1 MTESL
6 SESELPLSNS
16 NNKSVDSE
24 IPIEIEIVSEEEMA
38 LLEAALALAS
48 VPVNA
53 IRSPLRNFHSK
64 ARSIQSITVL
74 SKRTFPGLTEPDIED
89 SGNFATTQKN
99 SQGQQSFLQRFRKKK
114 GLSVT
119 DLTSTSLG
127 PLQWNST
134 TNPAQNAFN
143 TATSQSPLMLL
154 NNMSNLMSTKLDSSN
169 YMIWK
174 LQISAVLDAYSVI
187 DHLDGS
193 TSQPSQ
199 FLISET
205 GMQSVNP
212 AFLIWQKKDKALL
225 TLLYSTLSSPVL
237 AMVVGLSTSQEVWDK
252 LEERF
257 TCTARANVLNLKLEL
272 QAIKKGNESVNSYLQ
287 RIKTVRDKLSAV
299 GVQSDPEELLHVIL
313 KGLPKEY
320 APFASAI
327 RTRDGV
333 LSLEKLSVL
342 LQTEEQSMQESV
354 DPFSNSALAMFV
366 TPNKP
371 PNGYNGNHGY
381 NNNRGRG
388 GRNSYSRG
396 RGGRSSNFTSNFNT
410 PSFNAPQSNFQSIS
424 VCTSSKA
431 KILLPSL
438 QPWPVPPIY
447 NILKV
452 QKHGSQILVHQ
463 IISQPPPPTSVLKFL
478 TMAKNS
484 CLFDANQLLI
494 QDLPTGKVLYKGLSK
509 NGVYPI
515 HSSTF
520 FNSAQNKTACCAA
533 QSVSPQKWHLWHS
546 RLGHPSNKILSS
558 MFPSLQCN
566 SSLTNSVKTHCIH
579 CLAGKMHQLPFPVS
593 NKSVS
598 SPFALIHADLWG
610 PAPIMSYT
618 GFRYYLVLV
627 DEFTKFTWTY
637 LLKHKSDTFKVFSE
651 FQAMISTQ
659 FSLPIKILR
668 TDCGGEFTSTAFNQ
682 FCANHGIL
690 HQLSCPHTPQ
700 QNGVAERKHRH
711 LIQCAL
717 ALLSESKLP
726 ISFWSH
732 AVSTATHIV
741 NRLPTPNLKHKT
753 PWELLFQKPPDI
765 SHFRSFGCQCFPLL
779 TPYTTHKLQPKTIPC
794 VFLGYP
800 SNTKGYLCLDPLTKR
815 VYTSRHVLFNELIFP
830 GLMHTPATSA
840 STASDSISPDT
851 WLNTLLS
858 LHNCSHTT
866 AVNPSLSSELCPA
879 PIDQSH
885 PCADSDIPAP
895 NPPQISIHTP
905 HTISL
910 PTSPTILPTDTA
922 SISVSPIESHSTSST
937 HSLPS
942 VPTVT
947 SAPSPTAAPAPFLSH
962 PMQTRSKSGIFKPK
976 VSYTAQVDSTLTEP
990 TSYTAASKH
999 PQWCT
1004 AMTEEFQALHKQG
1017 TWTLVPPPPSKNI
1030 VGCKWVYKLK
1040 YHSDGTL
1047 ARHKARLVAKGFHQQ
1062 HGVDFDETFS
1072 PVVKAPTVRLILSL
1086 AVSLG
1091 WSLRQLDVKNAF
1103 LHGSLKE
1110 EVYMTQPQG
1119 FIDPQHPSHVCKL
1132 LKSIYGLKQA
1142 PRAWFESFTS
1152 QLLHLG
1158 FTASTADSS
1167 LFIYKHN
1174 STIAYLLLY
1183 VDDIVLTSNTPAYLD
1198 QLVTQLS
1205 TVFDLKDLGS
1215 LHYFLGLQVTRSS
1228 TGLYLNQAKYAHD
1241 LLKKHNMLD
1250 SKPALSPS
1258 CPNTRLS
1265 LHEGDPLIDPHGY
1278 RSLVGAL
1285 HYLTFTR
1292 PDISFSV
1299 HQVCQYMST
1308 PTSTHLAAAK
1318 RILRYIRGTLNHG
1331 IAFTPGSLHLSAY
1344 TDADW
1349 AGDPDDRR
1357 STSGYIVYL
1366 GSNPITWSAKKQP
1379 TVSRSSTESEYRALA
1394 CLSDGSPYILQQAC
1408 VEVGVTYI
1416 GKPDGQR
1423 TEMSGLVKVRLN
1435 QWNFELLGDARSHEV
1450 IPSPLQI
1457 KHCGELMTN

>member
-1 MTESL
+1 M
-6 SESELPLSNS
+6 
-16 NNKSVDSE
+16 
-24 IPIEIEIVSEEEMA
+24 VSEPW
-38 LLEAALALAS
+38 S
-48 VPVNA
+48 
-53 IRSPLRNFHSK
+53 
-64 ARSIQSITVL
+64 
-74 SKRTFPGLTEPDIED
+74 
-89 SGNFATTQKN
+89 
-99 SQGQQSFLQRFRKKK
+99 
-114 GLSVT
+114 
-119 DLTSTSLG
+119 STMD
-127 PLQWNST
+127 ST

-199 FLISET
+199 FLTSET
-205 GMQSVNP
+205 GMQ
-212 AFLIWQKKDKALL
+212 
-225 TLLYSTLSSPVL
+225 LSSPVL

-410 PSFNAPQSNFQSIS
+410 PSFNAPQSNFQQSQSAPQAKSDRPTCQICWKQGHYAIDCYHRMDFAYQGKNPTTKLAAMASASNLQHTQSAETWLTDSGASDHIS
-424 VCTSSKA
+424 A
-431 KILLPSL
+431 
-438 QPWPVPPIY
+438 
-447 NILKV
+447 
-452 QKHGSQILVHQ
+452 
-463 IISQPPPPTSVLKFL
+463 
-478 TMAKNS
+478 
-484 CLFDANQLLI
+484 
-494 QDLPTGKVLYKGLSK
+494 
-509 NGVYPI
+509 
-515 HSSTF
+515 SST
-520 FNSAQNKTACCAA
+520 NL
-533 QSVSPQKWHLWHS
+533 SPQVPYH
-546 RLGHPSNKILSS
+546 G
-558 MFPSLQCN
+558 QEQV
-566 SSLTNSVKTHCIH
+566 SVGNGQQVPIQTI
-579 CLAGKMHQLPFPVS
+579 G
-593 NKSVS
+593 
-598 SPFALIHADLWG
+598 LIHA
-610 PAPIMSYT
+610 
-618 GFRYYLVLV
+618 
-627 DEFTKFTWTY
+627 
-637 LLKHKSDTFKVFSE
+637 
-651 FQAMISTQ
+651 
-659 FSLPIKILR
+659 
-668 TDCGGEFTSTAFNQ
+668 
-682 FCANHGIL
+682 
-690 HQLSCPHTPQ
+690 
-700 QNGVAERKHRH
+700 
-711 LIQCAL
+711 
-717 ALLSESKLP
+717 
-726 ISFWSH
+726 
-732 AVSTATHIV
+732 
-741 NRLPTPNLKHKT
+741 
-753 PWELLFQKPPDI
+753 PD
-765 SHFRSFGCQCFPLL
+765 
-779 TPYTTHKLQPKTIPC
+779 
-794 VFLGYP
+794 
-800 SNTKGYLCLDPLTKR
+800 
-815 VYTSRHVLFNELIFP
+815 
-830 GLMHTPATSA
+830 TSA
-840 STASDSISPDT
+840 STASAPISSDT

-885 PCADSDIPAP
+885 PSADSDIPAP
-895 NPPQISIHTP
+895 NPTQLSIPTP
-905 HTISL
+905 HSISL
-910 PTSPTILPTDTA
+910 PNSPTILPTDTA
-922 SISVSPIESHSTSST
+922 SIS
-937 HSLPS
+937 LL
-942 VPTVT
+942 
-947 SAPSPTAAPAPFLSH
+947 FLSH

-1047 ARHKARLVAKGFHQQ
+1047 ARHKAKLVAKGFHQQ

-1119 FIDPQHPSHVCKL
+1119 YIDPQHPSHVCKL

-1174 STIAYLLLY
+1174 SIIAYLLLY

-1250 SKPALSPS
+1250 SKPASSPS

-1265 LHEGDPLIDPHGY
+1265 LHE
-1278 RSLVGAL
+1278 
-1285 HYLTFTR
+1285 
-1292 PDISFSV
+1292 DISFSV

-1394 CLSDGSPYILQQAC
+1394 IASAELCWMRTLLKDLGIFLSHTPILWCDNVSALAIASNPVFHARTKHIEVDFHFVRERVLRKDLLVQFVSTLDQLADIFTKSLPTRRF
-1408 VEVGVTYI
+1408 VEL
-1416 GKPDGQR
+1416 QR
-1423 TEMSGLVKVRLN
+1423 N
-1435 QWNFELLGDARSHEV
+1435 
-1450 IPSPLQI
+1450 
-1457 KHCGELMTN
+1457 LMVSVPAIEGG

>member
-1 MTESL
+1 
-6 SESELPLSNS
+6 
-16 NNKSVDSE
+16 
-24 IPIEIEIVSEEEMA
+24 
-38 LLEAALALAS
+38 
-48 VPVNA
+48 
-53 IRSPLRNFHSK
+53 
-64 ARSIQSITVL
+64 
-74 SKRTFPGLTEPDIED
+74 
-89 SGNFATTQKN
+89 
-99 SQGQQSFLQRFRKKK
+99 
-114 GLSVT
+114 
-119 DLTSTSLG
+119 
-127 PLQWNST
+127 
-134 TNPAQNAFN
+134 
-143 TATSQSPLMLL
+143 
-154 NNMSNLMSTKLDSSN
+154 
-169 YMIWK
+169 MIWK

-205 GMQSVNP
+205 GMQSV
-212 AFLIWQKKDKALL
+212 
-225 TLLYSTLSSPVL
+225 S
-237 AMVVGLSTSQEVWDK
+237 STSQEVWDK

-546 RLGHPSNKILSS
+546 RLAARFAVGFAKRRLSGAVGRAS
-558 MFPSLQCN
+558 PIWSL
-566 SSLTNSVKTHCIH
+566 
-579 CLAGKMHQLPFPVS
+579 G
-593 NKSVS
+593 
-598 SPFALIHADLWG
+598 FATRRLSGAVRGGLREEEVERRGGTSFADLV
-610 PAPIMSYT
+610 T
-618 GFRYYLVLV
+618 GLRNEAVERHVL
-627 DEFTKFTWTY
+627 
-637 LLKHKSDTFKVFSE
+637 
-651 FQAMISTQ
+651 
-659 FSLPIKILR
+659 
-668 TDCGGEFTSTAFNQ
+668 
-682 FCANHGIL
+682 ANHGIL

-990 TSYTAASKH
+990 TSYIAASKH

-1183 VDDIVLTSNTPAYLD
+1183 VDAIVLTSNTPAYLD

-1318 RILRYIRGTLNHG
+1318 RILRYIR
-1331 IAFTPGSLHLSAY
+1331 
-1344 TDADW
+1344 DW

-1394 CLSDGSPYILQQAC
+1394 IASAELCWMRTLLKDLGIFLSHTPILWCDNVSALAIASNPVFHARTKHIEVDFHFVRERVLRKDLLVQFVSTLDQLADIFTKSLPTRRF
-1408 VEVGVTYI
+1408 VEL
-1416 GKPDGQR
+1416 QR
-1423 TEMSGLVKVRLN
+1423 N
-1435 QWNFELLGDARSHEV
+1435 
-1450 IPSPLQI
+1450 
-1457 KHCGELMTN
+1457 LMVSVPAIEGG

>member
-1 MTESL
+1 ML
-6 SESELPLSNS
+6 SILQHLS
-16 NNKSVDSE
+16 
-24 IPIEIEIVSEEEMA
+24 
-38 LLEAALALAS
+38 
-48 VPVNA
+48 
-53 IRSPLRNFHSK
+53 H
-64 ARSIQSITVL
+64 
-74 SKRTFPGLTEPDIED
+74 
-89 SGNFATTQKN
+89 
-99 SQGQQSFLQRFRKKK
+99 
-114 GLSVT
+114 
-119 DLTSTSLG
+119 
-127 PLQWNST
+127 
-134 TNPAQNAFN
+134 
-143 TATSQSPLMLL
+143 PLMLL

-199 FLISET
+199 FLISKT
-205 GMQSVNP
+205 GMQFVNP
-212 AFLIWQKKDKALL
+212 AFLIWKKKDKALL

-272 QAIKKGNESVNSYLQ
+272 QAIKK
-287 RIKTVRDKLSAV
+287 
-299 GVQSDPEELLHVIL
+299 VQSDPEELLHVIL

-388 GRNSYSRG
+388 GRNSFSRG
-396 RGGRSSNFTSNFNT
+396 RGGRSPNFTSNFNT
-410 PSFNAPQSNFQSIS
+410 PSFNAPQSNSQQSQSAPQAKSDRPTCQICWKQGHYAIDCYHRMDFAYQGKNPTTKLAAMASASNLQHTQSAETWLTDSGASDHIS
-424 VCTSSKA
+424 ASSTE
-431 KILLPSL
+431 PQSSSSL
-438 QPWPVPPIY
+438 PWPRTG
-447 NILKV
+447 LC
-452 QKHGSQILVHQ
+452 
-463 IISQPPPPTSVLKFL
+463 
-478 TMAKNS
+478 S

-520 FNSAQNKTACCAA
+520 FNSAQNKTACAA
-533 QSVSPQKWHLWHS
+533 QSVSPQKWQLWHS
-546 RLGHPSNKILSS
+546 RL
-558 MFPSLQCN
+558 
-566 SSLTNSVKTHCIH
+566 
-579 CLAGKMHQLPFPVS
+579 
-593 NKSVS
+593 
-598 SPFALIHADLWG
+598 
-610 PAPIMSYT
+610 
-618 GFRYYLVLV
+618 
-627 DEFTKFTWTY
+627 
-637 LLKHKSDTFKVFSE
+637 
-651 FQAMISTQ
+651 AMINTQ

-668 TDCGGEFTSTAFNQ
+668 TNCGGEFTSTDFNQ
-682 FCANHGIL
+682 FCANNGIL

-717 ALLSESKLP
+717 ALLSESKLLHFLLIFP
-726 ISFWSH
+726 ILDPLAANAFLFLLL
-732 AVSTATHIV
+732 T
-741 NRLPTPNLKHKT
+741 LPTNYILK
-753 PWELLFQKPPDI
+753 PSLMCSLDI
-765 SHFRSFGCQCFPLL
+765 
-779 TPYTTHKLQPKTIPC
+779 
-794 VFLGYP
+794 P
-800 SNTKGYLCLDPLTKR
+800 SNTKGYLCLDPITKR
-815 VYTSRHVLFNELIFP
+815 VYTSRHVLFNETIFP
-830 GLMHTPATSA
+830 GLMHKPDTSA
-840 STASDSISPDT
+840 STASAPISSNT
-851 WLNTLLS
+851 WINTLLS
-858 LHNCSHTT
+858 LHTCSHNT
-866 AVNPSLSSELCPA
+866 AVNPCLSSELCPV
-879 PIDQSH
+879 PIGLSQPSS
-885 PCADSDIPAP
+885 DSIIPAP
-895 NPPQISIHTP
+895 NPTQISIPTP
-905 HTISL
+905 HSISL
-910 PTSPTILPTDTA
+910 PNSPTILSLPTDTA
-922 SISVSPIESHSTSST
+922 PIPVSPIESNPTPSPSTN
-937 HSLPS
+937 SLPY
-942 VPTVT
+942 VPTDT
-947 SAPSPTAAPAPFLSH
+947 PAPSITATQAPLVSH

-976 VSYTAQVDSTLTEP
+976 VSYTAQVDSSLTEP
-990 TSYTAASKH
+990 TSYTATSKQ

-1004 AMTEEFQALHKQG
+1004 AMTEEFQALQKQG
-1017 TWTLVPPPPSKNI
+1017 TWTLVPPSPSKNI

-1040 YHSDGTL
+1040 YNSDGTL
-1047 ARHKARLVAKGFHQQ
+1047 ARYKARLVAKRFHQQ

-1086 AVSLG
+1086 AVSLN

-1103 LHGSLKE
+1103 LHGTLKE

-1119 FIDPQHPSHVCKL
+1119 YIDPQHPSHVCKL
-1132 LKSIYGLKQA
+1132 LKSIYGLTQA

-1174 STIAYLLLY
+1174 SIIAYLLLY
-1183 VDDIVLTSNTPAYLD
+1183 VNDIVLTSNTPAYLD

-1215 LHYFLGLQVTRSS
+1215 LHYFLGLQVTRSP

-1250 SKPALSPS
+1250 SKPASSPS

-1318 RILRYIRGTLNHG
+1318 RILRYIRGTLKYGMTDVQPLVILFILALIPSLGQPRNNPQFPSLLQNQNTELLPLPQLSSVGFAHSSRILAFFSLTHRFSWCDNVSALA
-1331 IAFTPGSLHLSAY
+1331 IA
-1344 TDADW
+1344 
-1349 AGDPDDRR
+1349 
-1357 STSGYIVYL
+1357 
-1366 GSNPITWSAKKQP
+1366 SNPVFHARTKHIEVDFHFVRERVLRKDLLVQFVSTLDQLADIFMKSLPTRRFIELQRNL
-1379 TVSRSSTESEYRALA
+1379 TVSVPAIE
-1394 CLSDGSPYILQQAC
+1394 G
-1408 VEVGVTYI
+1408 G
-1416 GKPDGQR
+1416 
-1423 TEMSGLVKVRLN
+1423 
-1435 QWNFELLGDARSHEV
+1435 
-1450 IPSPLQI
+1450 
-1457 KHCGELMTN
+1457 